1 MSISVPVRVIASLVA
16 LIVAATAV
24 MISAPGAQS
33 ASYRYW
39 SYWLTTDGS
48 WSYANRGPA
57 FHVPADGS
65 VEGWRFGISSG
76 TSGSGLLPRS
86 EPDFDRICAQTPAQD
101 GRKRVAL
108 VVDPGLIDHA
118 PEGDTPG
125 QPWAMCV
132 SAEPRATGFDVLR
145 TATAIRTQRGLICAL
160 TNYPTTEC
168 AVALQGPSP
177 QPTPT
182 KAPASPR
189 PESTLT
195 PRPTTP
201 SPTTPS
207 PTAPRPSASDIATE
221 SSTSPTSPPSNSDS
235 DSTGRPAGAEANADA
250 QVAAQTPGSAPAPS
264 SSASTSTSETV
275 QTEAEST
282 SEISIAAAPVMPES
296 NGSSA
301 WLVAI
306 AAVGIAALAL
316 AGWVRA
322 RGRRL

>member
-16 LIVAATAV
+16 LVVAATAV
-24 MISAPGAQS
+24 MIGAPGAQS

-86 EPDFDRICAQTPAQD
+86 EPDFERICAQTPAQD
-101 GRKRVAL
+101 DRKRVAL
-108 VVDPGLIDHA
+108 VVDPGLLDHA

-145 TATAIRTQRGLICAL
+145 TATTIRTQRGLICAL
-160 TNYPTTEC
+160 TNYPSTEC

-201 SPTTPS
+201 TPSAPRPSTPRPTT
-207 PTAPRPSASDIATE
+207 PRPSASDIATE
-221 SSTSPTSPPSNSDS
+221 SSTSPASPPSDSDT
-235 DSTGRPAGAEANADA
+235 DSTGRPAAAEANGDT
-250 QVAAQTPGSAPAPS
+250 QVAGSAPAPS
-264 SSASTSTSETV
+264 ASASSSETV

-282 SEISIAAAPVMPES
+282 SEISIAAAPVLPES